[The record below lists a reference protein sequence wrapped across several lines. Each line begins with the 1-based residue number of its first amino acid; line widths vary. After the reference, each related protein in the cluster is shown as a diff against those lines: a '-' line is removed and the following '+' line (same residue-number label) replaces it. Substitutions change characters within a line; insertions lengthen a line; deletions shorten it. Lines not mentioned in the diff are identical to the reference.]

1 MCQCCSATTT
11 IGLKVAEIQ
20 GSAVPFPNGLGVP
33 VPPLP
38 SSSLRLYFDPEFLRP
53 IRAIRAIA
61 SGGISMPSI
70 ATSWT
75 MDDRAR
81 DTIVDGSANAI
92 GKLAGMFKIER
103 DAVWSEMQRAA
114 NQVWPCAT
122 AINREQVE
130 LEEMPVQA
138 FDNDPLGRVGGHHVG
153 ELVDCHFTHGRRHR
167 ASAHCRVWRNGAA
180 QDIGGLAACSASREL
195 HPRATGFCHFQAHR
209 RMGVFRPESS
219 GILKFCLIQRAD
231 RSACC

>member
-1 MCQCCSATTT
+1 
-11 IGLKVAEIQ
+11 
-20 GSAVPFPNGLGVP
+20 
-33 VPPLP
+33 
-38 SSSLRLYFDPEFLRP
+38 
-53 IRAIRAIA
+53 
-61 SGGISMPSI
+61 
-70 ATSWT
+70 

-138 FDNDPLGRVGGHHVG
+138 FDIDPVGGVGRDHVG
-153 ELVDCHFTHGRRHR
+153 QSVEGHFTHGRRHC
-167 ASAHCRVWRNGAA
+167 ASAHCRV
-180 QDIGGLAACSASREL
+180 
-195 HPRATGFCHFQAHR
+195 
-209 RMGVFRPESS
+209 
-219 GILKFCLIQRAD
+219 
-231 RSACC
+231 